1 MQSNLEQVKRDILS
15 ELKARVEDKI
25 LEQNNYELLKKL
37 VKKAE
42 NIAEAQ
48 AISALGTTYKKT
60 GFHFD
65 IRLENPSNDIH
76 FLAKDNKLSFEN
88 DKNKPTHT
96 LIIGDNYPALLNLL
110 IAYREKIKVIYIDP
124 PYGKDNLGE
133 FAQTNYD
140 NAITRDNLLSML
152 KPRLELAKML
162 LRDDGVIFCSIDDR
176 NQAYLKCLF
185 DDIFGERNFVADFI
199 RKTKSTTNDA
209 KTGVNYQ
216 HEFLL
221 CYAKN
226 KDEVNLLGGQKD
238 LSGYKNPDNDPNGDW
253 ISTDPSAKSGKAE
266 TGYFAVKNPYT
277 GKEDY
282 PPEGRFWLF
291 SQNTIQKHIDEG
303 RICFKKEHKDDE
315 RGFIYKRYL
324 KDLKTDLTTFDS
336 LCFDS
341 NEFMNQNATK
351 ELKELDMVENFAYPK
366 GIIFMQKIL
375 QHATNDNHD
384 IVLDFFAGSGTT
396 AHAVMELNRADNGNR
411 KCILVTNNEITDIN
425 PNGIA
430 IDVTTKRL
438 KRIMSGECYDG
449 NKDFKWREKNEP
461 YKDNLEVYQ
470 IAKIS
475 KYAQGDN
482 CHTEGEARSIS
493 NLKSRDISPMAQY
506 DNVDC
511 HESANT
517 DSRNDDTHPLA
528 PSAREGEQNAD
539 SLAREGDS
547 MESPHARDGESS
559 GNPLDL
565 IDECAYNLPRF
576 ESIHNK
582 AKWIAQNFGI
592 TLNTIESN
600 AEYIKRKKGE

>member
-1 MQSNLEQVKRDILS
+1 MFSKRYYNFANYFKGVIMQEIQNNLAQVKSDILA
-15 ELKARVEDKI
+15 ELKMRVEDRI
-25 LEQNNYELLKKL
+25 LEPNNYEVLCKL
-37 VKKAE
+37 INKAD
-42 NIAEAQ
+42 NISEAQ
-48 AISALGTTYKKT
+48 AIAALGTTYKKT

-65 IRLENPSNDIH
+65 TRLENLSNDIH
-76 FLAKDNKLSFEN
+76 FLAKDKALSFEN
-88 DKNKPTHT
+88 DKNAITHK

-110 IAYREKIKVIYIDP
+110 ITYREKIKVIYIDP
-124 PYGKDNLGE
+124 PYGKDDLGE
-133 FAQTNYD
+133 FAKTNYE

-152 KPRLELAKML
+152 KPRLQIAKML
-162 LRDDGVIFCSIDDR
+162 LKDDGVLFCSIDDR
-176 NQAYLKCLF
+176 NQAYVKCLF
-185 DDIFGERNFVADFI
+185 DDIFGEGNFVADFI

-238 LSGYKNPDNDPNGDW
+238 LSGYKNPDNDPNGEW

-303 RICFKKEHKDDE
+303 RICFKKEHRDDE

-324 KDLKTDLTTFDS
+324 KDLKTNLTTFDS

-366 GIIFMQKIL
+366 GVNFIQKIL

-411 KCILVTNNEITDIN
+411 ECILVTNNEITELN

-430 IDVTTKRL
+430 VDVTAKRL

-449 NKDFKWREKNEP
+449 SKNFKWREKNEP
-461 YKDNLEVYQ
+461 YKDNLEVFR
-470 IAKIS
+470 IEKVS
-475 KYAQGDN
+475 KYAQ
-482 CHTEGEARSIS
+482 ES
-493 NLKSRDISPMAQY
+493 NKSVLEVID
-506 DNVDC
+506 
-511 HESANT
+511 ESAY
-517 DSRNDDTHPLA
+517 
-528 PSAREGEQNAD
+528 G
-539 SLAREGDS
+539 
-547 MESPHARDGESS
+547 
-559 GNPLDL
+559 L
-565 IDECAYNLPRF
+565 IEFD
-576 ESIHNK
+576 SIHEK
-582 AKWIAQNFGI
+582 AKWIAKNFDI
-592 TLNTIESN
+592 TLKELENDK
-600 AEYIKRKKGE
+600 AYKMRQKGE

>member
-1 MQSNLEQVKRDILS
+1 MFSKRYYNFANYFKGVIMQETQNNLAQVKSDILA
-15 ELKARVEDKI
+15 ELKMRVEDRI
-25 LEQNNYELLKKL
+25 LEPNNYEVLCKL
-37 VKKAE
+37 INKADS
-42 NIAEAQ
+42 ISEAQ
-48 AISALGTTYKKT
+48 AIAALGTTYKKT

-65 IRLENPSNDIH
+65 PRLENLSNDIH
-76 FLAKDNKLSFEN
+76 FLAKDKALSFEN
-88 DKNKPTHT
+88 DKNAITHK

-124 PYGKDNLGE
+124 PYGKDDLGE
-133 FAQTNYD
+133 FAKTNYE

-152 KPRLELAKML
+152 KPRLQIAKML
-162 LRDDGVIFCSIDDR
+162 LKDDGVIFCSIDDR
-176 NQAYLKCLF
+176 NQAYVKCLF
-185 DDIFGERNFVADFI
+185 DDIFGEGNFVADFI

-238 LSGYKNPDNDPNGDW
+238 LSGYKNPDNDPNGEW

-282 PPEGRFWLF
+282 PPIGMFWRF

-303 RICFKKEHKDDE
+303 RICFKKEHKGDE

-324 KDLKTDLTTFDS
+324 KDLKTNLKTFDS

-366 GIIFMQKIL
+366 GVNFIQKIL

-411 KCILVTNNEITDIN
+411 ECILVTNNEITELN

-430 IDVTTKRL
+430 VDVTAKRL

-449 NKDFKWREKNEP
+449 SKNFKWREKNEP
-461 YKDNLEVYQ
+461 YKDNLEVFR
-470 IAKIS
+470 IEKVS
-475 KYAQGDN
+475 KYTQ
-482 CHTEGEARSIS
+482 ES
-493 NLKSRDISPMAQY
+493 NKSVLEVID
-506 DNVDC
+506 
-511 HESANT
+511 ESAY
-517 DSRNDDTHPLA
+517 
-528 PSAREGEQNAD
+528 G
-539 SLAREGDS
+539 
-547 MESPHARDGESS
+547 
-559 GNPLDL
+559 L
-565 IDECAYNLPRF
+565 IEFD
-576 ESIHNK
+576 SIHEK
-582 AKWIAQNFGI
+582 AKWIAKNFDI
-592 TLNTIESN
+592 TLKELENDK
-600 AEYIKRKKGE
+600 AYKMRQKGE

>member
-1 MQSNLEQVKRDILS
+1 MFYKRYYNFANYFKGAIMQETQNNLTQVKSDILA
-15 ELKARVEDKI
+15 ELKMRVEDRI
-25 LEQNNYELLKKL
+25 LEPNNYEVLCKL
-37 VKKAE
+37 INKADS
-42 NIAEAQ
+42 ISEAQ
-48 AISALGTTYKKT
+48 AIATLGTTYKKT

-65 IRLENPSNDIH
+65 TRLENLSNDIH
-76 FLAKDNKLSFEN
+76 FLAKDKALSFEN
-88 DKNKPTHT
+88 DKNAITHK

-110 IAYREKIKVIYIDP
+110 IVYREKIKVIYIDP
-124 PYGKDNLGE
+124 PYGKDDLGE
-133 FAQTNYD
+133 FAKTNYE

-152 KPRLELAKML
+152 KPRLEIAKML
-162 LRDDGVIFCSIDDR
+162 LKDDGVIFCSIDDR
-176 NQAYLKCLF
+176 NQAYVKCLF

-238 LSGYKNPDNDPNGDW
+238 LSRYTNPDNDPNGAWASDN
-253 ISTDPSAKSGKAE
+253 PSAKSGSME

-282 PPEGRFWLF
+282 PPIGMFWRF

-303 RICFKKEHKDDE
+303 RICFKKEHKGDE

-324 KDLKTDLTTFDS
+324 KDLKTNLTTFDS

-366 GIIFMQKIL
+366 GVNFIQKIL

-411 KCILVTNNEITDIN
+411 ECILVTNNEITELN

-430 IDVTTKRL
+430 VDVTAKRL

-449 NKDFKWREKNEP
+449 SKNFKWREKNEP
-461 YKDNLEVYQ
+461 YKDNLEVFR
-470 IAKIS
+470 IEKVS
-475 KYAQGDN
+475 KYTQ
-482 CHTEGEARSIS
+482 ES
-493 NLKSRDISPMAQY
+493 NKSVLEVI
-506 DNVDC
+506 N
-511 HESANT
+511 ESAY
-517 DSRNDDTHPLA
+517 
-528 PSAREGEQNAD
+528 G
-539 SLAREGDS
+539 
-547 MESPHARDGESS
+547 
-559 GNPLDL
+559 L
-565 IDECAYNLPRF
+565 IEFD
-576 ESIHNK
+576 SIHEK
-582 AKWIAQNFGI
+582 AKWIAKNFDI
-592 TLNTIESN
+592 TLKELENDK
-600 AEYIKRKKGE
+600 AYKMRQKGE

>member
-1 MQSNLEQVKRDILS
+1 MFYKRYYNFANYFKGVIMQEIQNNLAQVKSDILA
-15 ELKARVEDKI
+15 ELKMRVEDRI
-25 LEQNNYELLKKL
+25 LEPNNYEVLCKL
-37 VKKAE
+37 INKADS
-42 NIAEAQ
+42 ISEAQ
-48 AISALGTTYKKT
+48 AIAALGTTYKKT

-65 IRLENPSNDIH
+65 TRLENLSNDIH
-76 FLAKDNKLSFEN
+76 FLAKDKALSFEN
-88 DKNKPTHT
+88 DKNAITHK
-96 LIIGDNYPALLNLL
+96 LIIGDNYHALLNLL
-110 IAYREKIKVIYIDP
+110 ITYREKIKVIYIDP
-124 PYGKDNLGE
+124 PYGKDDLGE
-133 FAQTNYD
+133 FAKTNYE

-152 KPRLELAKML
+152 KPRLQIAKML
-162 LRDDGVIFCSIDDR
+162 LKDDGVIFCSIDDR
-176 NQAYLKCLF
+176 NQAYVKCLF
-185 DDIFGERNFVADFI
+185 DDIFGEGNFVADFI

-238 LSGYKNPDNDPNGDW
+238 LSGYKNPDNDPNGEW

-324 KDLKTDLTTFDS
+324 KDLKTNLTTFDS

-366 GIIFMQKIL
+366 GVNFIQKIL

-411 KCILVTNNEITDIN
+411 ECILVTNNEITELN

-430 IDVTTKRL
+430 VDVTAKRL

-449 NKDFKWREKNEP
+449 SKNFKWREKNEP
-461 YKDNLEVYQ
+461 YKDNLEVFR
-470 IAKIS
+470 IEKVS
-475 KYAQGDN
+475 KYAQESD
-482 CHTEGEARSIS
+482 
-493 NLKSRDISPMAQY
+493 KSVLEVID
-506 DNVDC
+506 
-511 HESANT
+511 ESAY
-517 DSRNDDTHPLA
+517 
-528 PSAREGEQNAD
+528 G
-539 SLAREGDS
+539 
-547 MESPHARDGESS
+547 
-559 GNPLDL
+559 L
-565 IDECAYNLPRF
+565 IEFD
-576 ESIHNK
+576 SIHEK
-582 AKWIAQNFGI
+582 AKWIAKNFDI
-592 TLNTIESN
+592 TLKELENDK
-600 AEYIKRKKGE
+600 AYKMRQKGE

>member
-1 MQSNLEQVKRDILS
+1 MFYKRYYNFANYFKGAIMQETQNNLTQVKSDILA
-15 ELKARVEDKI
+15 ELKMRVEDRI
-25 LEQNNYELLKKL
+25 LEPNNYEVLCKL
-37 VKKAE
+37 INKADS
-42 NIAEAQ
+42 ISEAQ
-48 AISALGTTYKKT
+48 AIATLGTTYKKT

-65 IRLENPSNDIH
+65 TRLENLSNDIH
-76 FLAKDNKLSFEN
+76 FLAKDKALSFEN
-88 DKNKPTHT
+88 DKNAITHK

-110 IAYREKIKVIYIDP
+110 ITYREKIKVIYIDP
-124 PYGKDNLGE
+124 PYGKDDLGE
-133 FAQTNYD
+133 FAKTNYE

-152 KPRLELAKML
+152 KPRLEIAKML
-162 LRDDGVIFCSIDDR
+162 LKDDGVIFCSIDDR
-176 NQAYLKCLF
+176 NQAYVKCLF

-238 LSGYKNPDNDPNGDW
+238 LSRYTNPDNDPNGAWASDN
-253 ISTDPSAKSGKAE
+253 PSAKSGSME

-282 PPEGRFWLF
+282 PPIGMFWRF

-324 KDLKTDLTTFDS
+324 KDLKTNLTTFDS

-366 GIIFMQKIL
+366 GVNFIQKIL

-411 KCILVTNNEITDIN
+411 ECILVTNNEITELN

-430 IDVTTKRL
+430 VDVTAKRL

-449 NKDFKWREKNEP
+449 SKNFKWREKNEP
-461 YKDNLEVYQ
+461 YKDNLEVFR
-470 IAKIS
+470 IEKVS
-475 KYAQGDN
+475 KYTQ
-482 CHTEGEARSIS
+482 ES
-493 NLKSRDISPMAQY
+493 NKSVLEVI
-506 DNVDC
+506 N
-511 HESANT
+511 ESAY
-517 DSRNDDTHPLA
+517 
-528 PSAREGEQNAD
+528 G
-539 SLAREGDS
+539 
-547 MESPHARDGESS
+547 
-559 GNPLDL
+559 L
-565 IDECAYNLPRF
+565 IEFD
-576 ESIHNK
+576 SIHEK
-582 AKWIAQNFGI
+582 AKWIAKNFDI
-592 TLNTIESN
+592 TLKELENDK
-600 AEYIKRKKGE
+600 AYKMRQKGE

>member
-1 MQSNLEQVKRDILS
+1 MFYKRYYNFANYFKGVIMQEIQNNLAQVKSDILA
-15 ELKARVEDKI
+15 ELKMRVEDRI
-25 LEQNNYELLKKL
+25 LEPNNYEVLCKL
-37 VKKAE
+37 INKADS
-42 NIAEAQ
+42 ISEAQ
-48 AISALGTTYKKT
+48 AIAALGTTYKKT

-65 IRLENPSNDIH
+65 PRLENLSNDIH
-76 FLAKDNKLSFEN
+76 FLAKDKALSFEN
-88 DKNKPTHT
+88 DKNAITHK

-124 PYGKDNLGE
+124 PYGKDDLGE
-133 FAQTNYD
+133 FAKTNYE

-152 KPRLELAKML
+152 KPRLQIAKML
-162 LRDDGVIFCSIDDR
+162 LKDDGVIFCSIDDR
-176 NQAYLKCLF
+176 NQAYVKCLF
-185 DDIFGERNFVADFI
+185 DDIFGEGNFVADFI

-238 LSGYKNPDNDPNGDW
+238 LSGYKNPDNDPNGEW

-324 KDLKTDLTTFDS
+324 KDLKTNLTTFDS

-366 GIIFMQKIL
+366 GVNFIQKIL

-396 AHAVMELNRADNGNR
+396 AHAVMELNRADNGNIE
-411 KCILVTNNEITDIN
+411 CILVTNNEITELN

-430 IDVTTKRL
+430 VDVTAKRL

-449 NKDFKWREKNEP
+449 SKNFKWREKNEP
-461 YKDNLEVYQ
+461 YKDNLEVFR
-470 IAKIS
+470 IEKVS
-475 KYAQGDN
+475 KYTQ
-482 CHTEGEARSIS
+482 ES
-493 NLKSRDISPMAQY
+493 NKSVLEVID
-506 DNVDC
+506 
-511 HESANT
+511 ESAY
-517 DSRNDDTHPLA
+517 
-528 PSAREGEQNAD
+528 G
-539 SLAREGDS
+539 
-547 MESPHARDGESS
+547 
-559 GNPLDL
+559 L
-565 IDECAYNLPRF
+565 IEFD
-576 ESIHNK
+576 SIHEK
-582 AKWIAQNFGI
+582 AKWIAKNFDI
-592 TLNTIESN
+592 TLKELENDKAYSV
-600 AEYIKRKKGE
+600 RQKGE

>member
-1 MQSNLEQVKRDILS
+1 MQGNLAQVKSDILA
-15 ELKARVEDKI
+15 ELKMRVEDRI
-25 LEQNNYELLKKL
+25 LEPNNYEVLCNLIN
-37 VKKAE
+37 KADS
-42 NIAEAQ
+42 ISEAQ
-48 AISALGTTYKKT
+48 AIAALGTTYKKT

-65 IRLENPSNDIH
+65 TRLENLSDDIH
-76 FLAKDNKLSFEN
+76 FLAKDKALSFEN
-88 DKNKPTHT
+88 DKNAITHK

-124 PYGKDNLGE
+124 PYGKDDLGE
-133 FAQTNYD
+133 FAKTNYE

-152 KPRLELAKML
+152 KPRLEIAKML
-162 LRDDGVIFCSIDDR
+162 LKDDGVIFCSIDDR
-176 NQAYLKCLF
+176 NQAYVKCLF
-185 DDIFGERNFVADFI
+185 DDIFGEGNFVADFI

-238 LSGYKNPDNDPNGDW
+238 LSGYKNPDNDPNGEW
-253 ISTDPSAKSGKAE
+253 VSSDPSAKSGDMK

-324 KDLKTDLTTFDS
+324 KDLKTNLTTFDS

-366 GIIFMQKIL
+366 GVNFIQKIL

-411 KCILVTNNEITDIN
+411 ECILVTNNEITELN

-430 IDVTTKRL
+430 VDVTAKRL

-449 NKDFKWREKNEP
+449 SKNFKWREKNEP
-461 YKDNLEVYQ
+461 YKDNLEVF
-470 IAKIS
+470 KIEKVS
-475 KYAQGDN
+475 KYAQEFD
-482 CHTEGEARSIS
+482 
-493 NLKSRDISPMAQY
+493 KSVLEVID
-506 DNVDC
+506 
-511 HESANT
+511 ESAY
-517 DSRNDDTHPLA
+517 
-528 PSAREGEQNAD
+528 G
-539 SLAREGDS
+539 
-547 MESPHARDGESS
+547 
-559 GNPLDL
+559 L
-565 IDECAYNLPRF
+565 IEFD
-576 ESIHNK
+576 SIHEK
-582 AKWIAQNFGI
+582 AKWIAKNFDI
-592 TLNTIESN
+592 TLKELENDK
-600 AEYIKRKKGE
+600 AYKMRQKGE

>member
-1 MQSNLEQVKRDILS
+1 MFYKRYYNFANYFKGVIMQEIQNNLAQVKSDILA
-15 ELKARVEDKI
+15 ELKMRVEDRI
-25 LEQNNYELLKKL
+25 LEPNNYEVLCKL
-37 VKKAE
+37 INKADS
-42 NIAEAQ
+42 ISEAQ
-48 AISALGTTYKKT
+48 AIAALGTTYKKT

-65 IRLENPSNDIH
+65 TRLENLSNDIH
-76 FLAKDNKLSFEN
+76 FLAKDKALSFEN
-88 DKNKPTHT
+88 DKNAITHK

-110 IAYREKIKVIYIDP
+110 ITYREKIKVIYIDP
-124 PYGKDNLGE
+124 PYGKDDLGE
-133 FAQTNYD
+133 FAKTNYE

-152 KPRLELAKML
+152 KPRLEIAKML
-162 LRDDGVIFCSIDDR
+162 LKDDGVIFCSIDDR
-176 NQAYLKCLF
+176 NQAYVKCLF

-238 LSGYKNPDNDPNGDW
+238 LSRYTNPDNDPNGAWASDN
-253 ISTDPSAKSGKAE
+253 PSAKSGSME

-282 PPEGRFWLF
+282 PPIGMFWRF

-303 RICFKKEHKDDE
+303 RICFKKEHKGDE

-324 KDLKTDLTTFDS
+324 KDLKTNLKTFDS

-366 GIIFMQKIL
+366 GVNFIQKIL

-411 KCILVTNNEITDIN
+411 ECILVTNNEITELN

-430 IDVTTKRL
+430 VDVTAKRL

-449 NKDFKWREKNEP
+449 SKNFKWREKNEP
-461 YKDNLEVYQ
+461 YKDNLEVFR
-470 IAKIS
+470 IEKVS
-475 KYAQGDN
+475 KYTQ
-482 CHTEGEARSIS
+482 ES
-493 NLKSRDISPMAQY
+493 NKSVLEVID
-506 DNVDC
+506 
-511 HESANT
+511 ESAY
-517 DSRNDDTHPLA
+517 
-528 PSAREGEQNAD
+528 G
-539 SLAREGDS
+539 
-547 MESPHARDGESS
+547 
-559 GNPLDL
+559 L
-565 IDECAYNLPRF
+565 IEFD
-576 ESIHNK
+576 SIHEK
-582 AKWIAQNFGI
+582 AKWIAKNFDI
-592 TLNTIESN
+592 TLKELENDK
-600 AEYIKRKKGE
+600 AYKMRQKGE